1 MSNIFELY
9 TPQQIREMYFQEE
22 WDEDYEQC
30 IYDLV
35 CNILYANATNEE
47 IKAAE
52 IEAIDDWTNGQ
63 EDQYGYLMGEFT
75 GKNDVE
81 YTENGPQLL
90 LFDLNDE

>member
-35 CNILYANATNEE
+35 CNILYANATEEE

-75 GKNDVE
+75 GKNNVE
-81 YTENGPQLL
+81 YTENGPQML
-90 LFDLNDE
+90 LFDLDEE